1 MSNCLFI
8 SVSLKSIFFLQI
20 TFPMNGPGQKAAQVE
35 EDTSSEQIDQ
45 EMEEIHNECYSQLS
59 DNVQAMAE
67 SMGVSSGSIMNIEVL
82 LLVMQ
87 S

>member
-1 MSNCLFI
+1 MM
-8 SVSLKSIFFLQI
+8 
-20 TFPMNGPGQKAAQVE
+20 FPMNGPGHKSVHVE
-35 EDTSSEQIDQ
+35 EDTSTEQADQ

-67 SMGVSSGSIMNIEVL
+67 SMGVSAGSIMNLEVW
-82 LLVMQ
+82 LVVMA